1 MAQSQISND
10 NNSNMLFHLSPGS
23 IPVQSKTEKNQKS
36 NNGTTD
42 QVQQQ
47 QSGQSLMH
55 IVWQQT
61 FNSSVDNCKENGGND
76 SSFFV

>member
-1 MAQSQISND
+1 MAQSQISNNNNNN

-36 NNGTTD
+36 NNETTD

-47 QSGQSLMH
+47 QSG
-55 IVWQQT
+55 W
-61 FNSSVDNCKENGGND
+61 
-76 SSFFV
+76 